1 MRLIEAVPRQPT
13 RSDIDDCD
21 RQIALWQRRYRAAPT
36 GSHWASV
43 CASIADEWLDLRC
56 ELTAAL
62 EPVGGRQSL

>member
-13 RSDIDDCD
+13 RADIDDCD
-21 RQIALWQRRYRAAPT
+21 RQIAIWQRRYRAAPSD
-36 GSHWASV
+36 SHWASV

-62 EPVGGRQSL
+62 RPATAAQSL